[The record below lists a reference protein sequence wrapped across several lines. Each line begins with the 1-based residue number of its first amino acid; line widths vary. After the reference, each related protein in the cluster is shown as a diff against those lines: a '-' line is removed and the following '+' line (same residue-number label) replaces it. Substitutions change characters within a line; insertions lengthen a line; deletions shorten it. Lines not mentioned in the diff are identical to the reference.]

1 MEMYIL
7 VNYLNKLAILIKMEI
22 MQKEL
27 ELADYWDIIVKYI
40 AMIIWITL
48 FVVIG
53 VLIYLL
59 IILKI
64 YESEA
69 VIKLGDVWVDL

>member
-1 MEMYIL
+1 MYIL